1 MNIHGSFENSQA
13 VKWYVYF
20 RSDKNPSINFEI
32 NNNTSGVWFAS
43 DAVTIS
49 HNYESTFQHI
59 IKRSAVIDLVTDI
72 YLGDYFFGYN
82 ARDIQVLIFRELEL
96 VFAGFVE
103 ANQYNQTWA
112 GPHDTLT
119 INCVDVLSTLE
130 YFNYA
135 NLKNDTQYQAYKQGA
150 DNISPKQLIQ
160 SLFQTNLGT
169 VDFVNNIASKVYWDQ
184 SKSLLNDGDIMND
197 MKVSELLF
205 LDDDFD
211 SLWTSDQVLNE
222 VLQYLNLHIVQLG
235 RDFFIYDNEYMN
247 RIDSE
252 SKPFKDLLSNSTLTK
267 QIQTSQLTPYTLQK
281 SHYNSD
287 DTNLSIDEVFNKI
300 EIKCNLIDNEDV
312 IESPFDDDTLT
323 SPFSMRQIFA
333 TEAVAQGEGTRA
345 KKAFWTFVKKG
356 RYLVNQDDYDGVTV
370 NDYYLQYM
378 TNPNW
383 VFYDG
388 YNNNIDTYLEQDS
401 DGNYYKQWKVP
412 SVYPWVTGAQPS
424 EHGLVTSILS
434 FGVHSVSGQ
443 AIAED
448 DAARMPNKLD
458 QANYIVMSINGN
470 QKHDSTHTPTDNQLQ
485 QASPAAV
492 YTGAVSGGVYSPPD
506 DETTNYIVF
515 SGTLMYQPVE
525 TTKKSYSWTEVMN
538 MNDWGNIT
546 SSHTVKYL
554 DGEEDDDKK
563 AYRTIKW
570 YNTDY
575 PTSIDDTT
583 HYTTVDMLDP
593 CFSNSI
599 QKSKFFDYNYSQIN
613 GYHVGIDTI
622 KNLGVIECEMII
634 GDKCLAE
641 DYDEDGNSIYEWVDK
656 TTGNAQGRKT
666 FSLGINPKLG
676 DSILGQEFKISNN
689 ITFKMNLDN
698 AEGTAIPIKK
708 SDNLSGKV
716 EFKILGPVNQVWNDI
731 TRRHSTWF
739 RSEKFYDNDKY
750 VLSEVKNIVI
760 KDFEAKFYSDN
771 GGYTYNTGQD
781 LIYMSVENDMYI
793 NKKSDIEFK
802 INSAL
807 TSEECKQ
814 KGIKQGIRITNPV
827 YNGEAITKIASKVIS
842 DTSILEAKPEELYI
856 DQYYREYSK
865 PRLMVEVSVNK
876 EYMEDLNEIDV
887 YGSITKLNS
896 LDKAFRIVGISYDS
910 ETESRLLVMK
920 EIGEAASGSDSTGN
934 KTTLTYTIYATGN
947 PLTVAD
953 PTSLTYTW
961 TEEEDSTWYA
971 VYTVEVDSEYAD
983 SYTPNMAFID
993 KGILDWQPIMTTI
1006 TIPVVYATDDPN
1018 NPAGSLSSIVY
1029 TTEQTDEST
1038 HYTSN
1043 VVCTV
1048 PKEDADDYTFNPND
1062 FTPTDYTWLPIAN
1075 AYGNLRKQ
1083 YLTFTN
1089 NGQSPVIISN
1099 TGDSRG
1105 FVYYKKLSG
1114 GDWYRFSEIPQAD
1127 RPLQPGESMIVKADV
1142 NPGNIVS
1149 ASGRFR
1155 IIKNQSSDQTPNVEV
1170 SGNCLSMVFGDDFIN
1185 NLDFYNDAN
1194 PSSTDEGFFYQ
1205 MFMVT
1210 GSGYYGVTNAYNL
1223 VIPVCSKYAAHR
1235 MFKNDT
1241 QLTTAPKKLYT
1252 TTREACY
1259 AEMFYGCTNLVYTP
1273 VLPDTTVPQ
1282 YAYYLMFRG
1291 CTSLQEVSQI
1301 NATSLNSYSCYGMF
1315 WGCTSL
1321 EEIPEMNITSVSE
1334 LSCYR
1339 MFYQCSSLE
1348 DASMLTISSTAVQSH
1363 AEMFSECSSLTD
1375 APVLSATTLSEH
1387 CYYYMFYWCTSL
1399 ATAPELPATSYAKAA
1414 YGVMFSGDTNLSYVK
1429 CMLIDGT
1436 QLNESSWLIN
1446 VSSTGTFVKSENSTW
1461 NTGPSGI
1468 PEGWT
1473 VETV

>member
-1 MNIHGSFENSQA
+1 MQIHGSFENSCG
-13 VKWYVYF
+13 VKWSVFF
-20 RSDKNPSINFEI
+20 RSDKNHSVNLEI
-32 NNNTSGVWFAS
+32 NNGTSGVWFAP
-43 DAVTIS
+43 DAVSIT
-49 HNYESTFQHI
+49 HNYQDSFQHI
-59 IKRSAVIDLVTDI
+59 VKRSATVNLVTDV
-72 YLGDYFFGYN
+72 YLGDYFFGFN

-96 VFAGFVE
+96 VFAGFIDP
-103 ANQYNQTWA
+103 NQYNQTWA
-112 GPHDTLT
+112 FPHDELS
-119 INCVDVLSTLE
+119 INCLDSLSTLE
-130 YFNYA
+130 YFNYE
-135 NLKNDTQYQAYKQGA
+135 NLRNDSQYQAYKQQS
-150 DNISPKQLIQ
+150 DNVSPKTIIQ
-160 SLFQTNLGT
+160 YILLTNLGIL
-169 VDFVNNIASKVYWDQ
+169 DFVNNIQSKVYWDK
-184 SKSLLNDGDIMND
+184 SKSLLDGSDIMEN
-197 MKVSELLF
+197 MMVSELLF
-205 LDDDFD
+205 LDEDFE
-211 SLWTSDQVLNE
+211 SLWTSEQVLNE

-235 RDFFIYDNEYMN
+235 RDFYIYDNEYMN
-247 RIDSE
+247 RVDSE
-252 SKPFKDLLSNSTLTK
+252 HKPFYDMFGNTTITK
-267 QIQTSQLTPYTLQK
+267 QITTSQLTPYTLQK
-281 SHYNSD
+281 THYNSD
-287 DTNLSIDEVFNKI
+287 DTNLTIGDVYNKI
-300 EIKCNLIDNEDV
+300 EIKANLIDSEDV
-312 IESPFDDDTLT
+312 IESPFDDDNLT
-323 SPFSMRQIFA
+323 SPFPMRQIFA
-333 TEAVAQGEGTRA
+333 TEAVAQGEGQRA

-378 TNPNW
+378 RNKNW

-412 SVYPWVTGAQPS
+412 SVYPWVTGANPS

-448 DAARMPNKLD
+448 DSARMPNKLD

-515 SGTLMYQPVE
+515 SGTIMYQPVE
-525 TTKKSYSWTEVMN
+525 TTKKSYSWTDVMN
-538 MNDWGNIT
+538 MDSWGNIT
-546 SSHTVKYL
+546 SNHTVKYL
-554 DGEEDDDKK
+554 DGEDDDAKK

-599 QKSKFFDYNYSQIN
+599 QKSKFFDYNYSYIN

-641 DYDEDGNSIYEWVDK
+641 DYDEDGNSIYEWVNK

-676 DSILGQEFKISNN
+676 DSILGQEYKIANN

-781 LIYMSVENDMYI
+781 LIYMSIENDQYI
-793 NKKSDIEFK
+793 NKKTDIEFK

-814 KGIKQGIRITNPV
+814 KGIKQGIRISNPV

-842 DTSILEAKPEELYI
+842 DTSTLDAKAEELYI

-865 PRLMVEVSVNK
+865 PRLMVEVSVNSDFMK
-876 EYMEDLNEIDV
+876 DLNEIDV

-896 LDKAFRIVGISYDS
+896 LNKAFKIVGINYDS
-910 ETESRLLVMK
+910 ETDSRKLTLK
-920 EIGEAASGSDSTGN
+920 ELGEAASGSDSTGN

-947 PLTVAD
+947 PLTVQD

-971 VYTVEVDSEYAD
+971 VYTVEVDSEYVD
-983 SYTPNMAFID
+983 SYTPNIAFID
-993 KGILDWQPIMTTI
+993 KMVLTWYPIMTTV

-1018 NPAGSLSSIVY
+1018 NPTGVTIVY
-1029 TTEQTDEST
+1029 TTEQTEEST
-1038 HYTSN
+1038 HYATD
-1043 VVCTV
+1043 VVCTIK
-1048 PKEDADDYTFNPND
+1048 KEDADNYVFDVND
-1062 FTPTDYTWLPIAN
+1062 CTPTDYEWHELENTYAHLK
-1075 AYGNLRKQ
+1075 KQ
-1083 YLTFTN
+1083 YLAFTN
-1089 NGQSPVIISN
+1089 NGQENAKIHCLSTSA
-1099 TGDSRG
+1099 
-1105 FVYYKKLSG
+1105 YYKKENTSWTRVG
-1114 GDWYRFSEIPQAD
+1114 NTGTTI
-1127 RPLQPGESMIVKADV
+1127 QPGETIYFKDNKNNESTIKMRFYVKSYYSSGSHEIPNIKV
-1142 NPGNIVS
+1142 YGNVLSLIYSDNFIWHIDDSDTHYSTTLNIQSLFVGQEDITGNN
-1149 ASGRFR
+1149 ASLQNRQYSVTDASDLIIPLNYRFNC
-1155 IIKNQSSDQTPNVEV
+1155 KNMFRLNRELVYPPKSIYPQALDY
-1170 SGNCLSMVFGDDFIN
+1170 NC
-1185 NLDFYNDAN
+1185 Y
-1194 PSSTDEGFFYQ
+1194 EG
-1205 MFMVT
+1205 
-1210 GSGYYGVTNAYNL
+1210 
-1223 VIPVCSKYAAHR
+1223 
-1235 MFKNDT
+1235 MFK
-1241 QLTTAPKKLYT
+1241 
-1252 TTREACY
+1252 
-1259 AEMFYGCTNLVYTP
+1259 GCRNL
-1273 VLPDTTVPQ
+1273 
-1282 YAYYLMFRG
+1282 
-1291 CTSLQEVSQI
+1291 I
-1301 NATSLNSYSCYGMF
+1301 
-1315 WGCTSL
+1315 
-1321 EEIPEMNITSVSE
+1321 
-1334 LSCYR
+1334 
-1339 MFYQCSSLE
+1339 
-1348 DASMLTISSTAVQSH
+1348 
-1363 AEMFSECSSLTD
+1363 
-1375 APVLSATTLSEH
+1375 
-1387 CYYYMFYWCTSL
+1387 
-1399 ATAPELPATSYAKAA
+1399 TAPELPATTLAPYCYREMFMGCISLTTAPDLLAITLADDCYQSMFYNCRNLNYIKAMFTTTPGSSYT
-1414 YGVMFSGDTNLSYVK
+1414 TNWVYH
-1429 CMLIDGT
+1429 
-1436 QLNESSWLIN
+1436 
-1446 VSSTGTFVKSENSTW
+1446 VSSTGTFVKNSAATW
-1461 NTGPSGI
+1461 NVTGDSGI